1 MDYLKEKKDSFRR
14 KQLRVFLN
22 NLCVDNESI
31 LCQIW
36 DNIHILLGAEKQ
48 ALTKHPSGEDSGSLE
63 SNIWYQASILI
74 MILKMWMY
82 CIFFSFNGHNI
93 QFEVSPPLFLFQ
105 VYLFVMQRGFLL
117 CFMSN
122 MAANKTIYSLEPS
135 R

>member
-48 ALTKHPSGEDSGSLE
+48 ALTKHPIRGGQWFIGIKYLISSININHDS
-63 SNIWYQASILI
+63 
-74 MILKMWMY
+74 
-82 CIFFSFNGHNI
+82 
-93 QFEVSPPLFLFQ
+93 
-105 VYLFVMQRGFLL
+105 
-117 CFMSN
+117 
-122 MAANKTIYSLEPS
+122 
-135 R
+135 